1 MMERHGL
8 PNREIRPM
16 TQRRTVWRC
25 TPSALASPPAEHR
38 PGKPGPI
45 WRAARRS
52 WGYDTFVM
60 QDHLGRQLSP
70 LGGLAAAAAVTS
82 RIRIGAFVFANDYRH
97 PLLLARE
104 TATLDQ
110 ISNGRVELGIGAGW
124 KTSDYRQ
131 LGMPYER
138 AGLRIERMQESV
150 VLMRQLF
157 TGERVTHSG
166 RHYHLDGARLSPRP
180 VQPSAVISATTTT
193 ASVLAPRLMAKEPAM
208 GKRSI
213 LAASI
218 GDLVEGMLRI
228 AAREADIV
236 GLLTQFDSHGRP
248 IASQGTEAQTAHK
261 VAIIRDAA
269 GSREAFERLELNVL
283 VASAGLIGSGSSPF
297 GSVASAIKAAAPRMV
312 GGTPYLLHGTLGQ
325 VRETLLRR
333 RERLGISYYIWS
345 ARPAETM
352 APVVEALAGR

>member
-1 MMERHGL
+1 LAVHPFRFGVTASRAPPRQAWTDL
-8 PNREIRPM
+8 AR
-16 TQRRTVWRC
+16 
-25 TPSALASPPAEHR
+25 SAEEL
-38 PGKPGPI
+38 
-45 WRAARRS
+45 
-52 WGYDTFVM
+52 GYDTFVM

-166 RHYHLDGARLSPRP
+166 PHYHLDGARLAPRP
-180 VQPSAVISATTTT
+180 VQPRIPI
-193 ASVLAPRLMAKEPAM
+193 LIGGGGPR
-208 GKRSI
+208 
-213 LAASI
+213 
-218 GDLVEGMLRI
+218 MLRI

-345 ARPAETM
+345 ARAAETM

>member
-1 MMERHGL
+1 VHPFRFGVTASRAPPRQAWTDL
-8 PNREIRPM
+8 AR
-16 TQRRTVWRC
+16 
-25 TPSALASPPAEHR
+25 SAEEL
-38 PGKPGPI
+38 
-45 WRAARRS
+45 
-52 WGYDTFVM
+52 GYDTFVM

-166 RHYHLDGARLSPRP
+166 RHYHLDGARLAPRP
-180 VQPSAVISATTTT
+180 VQPRIPI
-193 ASVLAPRLMAKEPAM
+193 LIGGGGPR
-208 GKRSI
+208 
-213 LAASI
+213 
-218 GDLVEGMLRI
+218 MLRI

-345 ARPAETM
+345 ARAAETM

>member
-1 MMERHGL
+1 VHPFRFGVTASRAPPRQAWTDL
-8 PNREIRPM
+8 AR
-16 TQRRTVWRC
+16 
-25 TPSALASPPAEHR
+25 SAEEL
-38 PGKPGPI
+38 
-45 WRAARRS
+45 
-52 WGYDTFVM
+52 GYDTFVM

-110 ISNGRVELGIGAGW
+110 ISNGRVERGIGAGW

-157 TGERVTHSG
+157 TGERATHSG
-166 RHYHLDGARLSPRP
+166 PHYHLDGARLAPRP
-180 VQPSAVISATTTT
+180 VQPRIPI
-193 ASVLAPRLMAKEPAM
+193 LIGGGGPR
-208 GKRSI
+208 
-213 LAASI
+213 
-218 GDLVEGMLRI
+218 MLRI

-345 ARPAETM
+345 ARAAETM

>member
-1 MMERHGL
+1 MHPFRFGVTASRAPPRQAWTDL
-8 PNREIRPM
+8 AR
-16 TQRRTVWRC
+16 
-25 TPSALASPPAEHR
+25 SAEEL
-38 PGKPGPI
+38 
-45 WRAARRS
+45 
-52 WGYDTFVM
+52 GYDTFVM

-166 RHYHLDGARLSPRP
+166 RHYHLDGARLAPRP
-180 VQPSAVISATTTT
+180 VQPRIPI
-193 ASVLAPRLMAKEPAM
+193 LIGGGGPR
-208 GKRSI
+208 
-213 LAASI
+213 
-218 GDLVEGMLRI
+218 MLRI

-345 ARPAETM
+345 ARAAETM